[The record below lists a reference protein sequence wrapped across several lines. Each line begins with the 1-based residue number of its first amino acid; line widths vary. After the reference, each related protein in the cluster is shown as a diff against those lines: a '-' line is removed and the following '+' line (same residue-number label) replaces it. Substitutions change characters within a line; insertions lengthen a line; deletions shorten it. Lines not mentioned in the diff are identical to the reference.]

1 MKAIPITTAKKNTVD
16 LPIGDKIYPVA
27 LSLATLNTIQKE
39 FGSLNDAIEESENI
53 DVLVRLIYLLIDDAI
68 FIHNEEAESEEAK
81 WKTVSEEYLA
91 RKISI
96 NDMKILNPL
105 LVECYLGSLPDSEP
119 VKGEDIPD
127 EAFEALSDIPV
138 TEKN

>member
-81 WKTVSEEYLA
+81 WKPVSEEYLA

-127 EAFEALSDIPV
+127 EALEALSDIPV